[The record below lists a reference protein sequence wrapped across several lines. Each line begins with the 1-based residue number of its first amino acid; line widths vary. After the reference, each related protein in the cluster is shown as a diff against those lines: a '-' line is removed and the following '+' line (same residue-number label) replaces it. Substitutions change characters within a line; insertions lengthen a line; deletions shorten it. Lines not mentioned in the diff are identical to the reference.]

1 MNKGG
6 KKRAIGLLFI
16 LLSLI
21 SFISGGYIWY
31 MNTRCTD
38 INGFTASQ
46 KIKLSTDSAS
56 IVFSD
61 HHFNMNEE
69 LPSILQIVI
78 NPDNFMSERWTI
90 QNNLEKDVFIG
101 IAAADKAQEYSK
113 LMHYKE
119 ADDWDITGGP
129 WEIKIW
135 VNTYQNHLG
144 ADSTQPPGNANIWI
158 ASGSGKDVAEFEK
171 TMVSGDYWV
180 MIMNV
185 DGSSGID
192 VDLHAGYK
200 MPLLLGLS
208 NILIGIG
215 LVLGACSIILYILSR
230 ARSPIVNHI
239 TRSVRRSLILTCAH
253 ARTSPSG

>member
-6 KKRAIGLLFI
+6 KKKAIGILFI

-21 SFISGGYIWY
+21 CFISGGYIWY
-31 MNTRCTD
+31 MNSRYTD
-38 INGFTASQ
+38 ISGFTISE

-61 HHFNMNEE
+61 HHFNMKEE

-101 IAAADKAQEYSK
+101 IAVADKAQDYSK

-129 WEIKIW
+129 WEIEIW

-144 ADSTQPPGNANIWI
+144 TDSTQPPRNADIWL

-171 TMVSGDYWV
+171 TMVTGEYWV

-185 DGSSGID
+185 DGSPGLD

-200 MPLLLGLS
+200 MPLILGLS

-215 LVLGACSIILYILSR
+215 FVLGACSIILYILSR
-230 ARSPIVNHI
+230 ARSLIINHF
-239 TRSVRRSLILTCAH
+239 TRSLRHNLII
-253 ARTSPSG
+253 TSKLF